1 MWNLAYKNHKV
12 PPRLP
17 SVCVG
22 FSETCSDGACTR
34 GWHYKLCLI
43 SESRPPPLCVK
54 KKNIYIYMSQRNR
67 CNALT
72 FYNFT
77 VYQGGVPSQRGQKWN
92 YTSSASPP
100 SAFGLF
106 LPFPTDFNLFG
117 AADWQPVL
125 SPHVTV
131 VEISLRGSMQIS
143 SDRARASG
151 GGGKKNSVYWRCTKH
166 TNKKI
171 PVSSMEL

>member
-1 MWNLAYKNHKV
+1 
-12 PPRLP
+12 
-17 SVCVG
+17 
-22 FSETCSDGACTR
+22 
-34 GWHYKLCLI
+34 
-43 SESRPPPLCVK
+43 
-54 KKNIYIYMSQRNR
+54 MSQRNR

-77 VYQGGVPSQRGQKWN
+77 VYPGGVQSQRGQKWN

-125 SPHVTV
+125 SLRVTV

-151 GGGKKNSVYWRCTKH
+151 GGKKKFSLLEMHKTHKQKDTCAFNGIVRKSCLILQQPKNLVKQIRPRPAEQFNYSVW
-166 TNKKI
+166 
-171 PVSSMEL
+171 L